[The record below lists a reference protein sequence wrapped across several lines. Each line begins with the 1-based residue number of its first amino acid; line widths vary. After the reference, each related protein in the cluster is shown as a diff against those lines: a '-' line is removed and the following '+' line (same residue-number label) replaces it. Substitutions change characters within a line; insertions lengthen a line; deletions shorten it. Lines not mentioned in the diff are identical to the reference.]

1 MTGNER
7 KEEIKNEFL
16 KLVIEREWSVKDI
29 YDIEQTLMNVIDSQK
44 YSIEDM
50 ILFADEDIISSIILD
65 FQGRIREYLTKII
78 VDDLDSAVIKMNIS
92 PVVLPEKKKK
102 EKVKTLPSK
111 EELREQIKKDT
122 KQV

>member
-7 KEEIKNEFL
+7 KEEIKSEFL
-16 KLVIEREWSVKDI
+16 NLVVQREWSVKDI
-29 YDIEQTLMNVIDSQK
+29 YDIEATLMSIIDSQT
-44 YSIEDM
+44 YSMSDM
-50 ILFADEDIISSIILD
+50 ILFADDDIISSIILD

-78 VDDLDSAVIKMNIS
+78 VEDLDSAVIKMKIT
-92 PVVLPEKKKK
+92 PVIQPKKIEKPI
-102 EKVKTLPSK
+102 EILPSK

>member
-29 YDIEQTLMNVIDSQK
+29 YDIEQTLMNVIDSQN
-44 YSIEDM
+44 YPIEDM
-50 ILFADEDIISSIILD
+50 ILFADEDVVSMIILD

-92 PVVLPEKKKK
+92 PVVLPEKNKK

>member
-7 KEEIKNEFL
+7 KEEIKSEFL
-16 KLVIEREWSVKDI
+16 NLVIEREWSVKDI
-29 YDIEQTLMNVIDSQK
+29 YDIEATLMSIIDSQT
-44 YSIEDM
+44 YSMSDM
-50 ILFADEDIISSIILD
+50 ILFADDDIISSIILD

-78 VDDLDSAVIKMNIS
+78 VEDLDSAVIKMKIT
-92 PVVLPEKKKK
+92 PVIQPKKIEKPI
-102 EKVKTLPSK
+102 EILPSK